1 MNDETFHGV
10 IGILESVLVIF
21 LLSLEN
27 TCLAVP
33 ETWLCVANGTKSTIE
48 TELHH
53 PLTVLV
59 KIRIIILVLT
69 NISSQN
75 SFGKF

>member
-1 MNDETFHGV
+1 MVDKIRMNKVRTQRFHGV
-10 IGILESVLVIF
+10 NGILVSVLVIF

-59 KIRIIILVLT
+59 TYSKISLGS
-69 NISSQN
+69 N
-75 SFGKF
+75 